1 MVLKNES
8 KTERSFQ
15 MDLEIIRKTLNE
27 RPFRP
32 IVFHLDNGEKQVVKH
47 PEILVS
53 EINVITLDDDGR
65 PVFIKPEAITA
76 IHYARNATAPRT
88 PRSRK
93 RATSRR

>member
-1 MVLKNES
+1 
-8 KTERSFQ
+8 
-15 MDLEIIRKTLNE
+15 MDLEVIRRTLNE
-27 RPFRP
+27 RTFRP

-76 IHYARNATAPRT
+76 IHYARKATPPRS

-93 RATSRR
+93 RPAPRR

>member
-1 MVLKNES
+1 
-8 KTERSFQ
+8 
-15 MDLEIIRKTLNE
+15 MDLEVIRKTLNE

-53 EINVITLDDDGR
+53 EINVIALDDDGR

-76 IHYARNATAPRT
+76 IHYARNAKPAHT
-88 PRSRK
+88 PRGRK
-93 RATSRR
+93 RTTLRR

>member
-1 MVLKNES
+1 
-8 KTERSFQ
+8 
-15 MDLEIIRKTLNE
+15 MDLEVIRKTLNE

-32 IVFHLDNGEKQVVKH
+32 IVFHLDNSEKQVAKH

-76 IHYARNATAPRT
+76 IHYARNATSPRAPRG
-88 PRSRK
+88 RK
-93 RATSRR
+93 RATPRR

>member
-1 MVLKNES
+1 
-8 KTERSFQ
+8 
-15 MDLEIIRKTLNE
+15 MDLEVIRQTLNE

-32 IVFHLDNGEKQVVKH
+32 IVFHLDNGEKQLVKH

-53 EINVITLDDDGR
+53 EINVIALDDDGR
-65 PVFIKPEAITA
+65 PIFIKPDAITA
-76 IHYARNATAPRT
+76 IHYARNAAPYRP